1 MTSRLDRL
9 YHLLESG
16 GQQQAVRKSAAVQI
30 GELARSMPHEAPQ
43 LLQRLAKL
51 LRSRSWDTRVAAGQ
65 AVLAI
70 SAALAGP
77 DGNSRPPACQR
88 VRPPTSDSL
97 LLQFEELDFAKIV
110 RTGAR
115 LLSSDAETVDETGV
129 SQVDRASLEQRLG
142 LDERVSS
149 HLGGSRQLA
158 GIEDDDLRLVGSSGK
173 VYSTMSVESAVEF
186 VRQDSRSR
194 KRPAESEED
203 SASADAAAAD
213 SAAGA
218 VKFVKLESIEEED
231 QGDDQKVKLETEEA
245 EVKQSDSVS
254 EKNQPEE
261 DWVFAEF
268 ANSLVRDMWHQEWEV
283 RHGVAVGLRELL
295 RHHRRWLGR
304 RPCQR
309 DDDEESHHQRCVED
323 LSLRLL
329 CTLAL
334 DQLSDFVS
342 DEVIAPVRETC
353 GQVLGLLSTELTQ
366 HQLGCVVSSLLC
378 LSRQP
383 HWMISYGGLLGIKY
397 ILASRPRDAADLL
410 PRVYSEIFNHIA
422 AAKDDD
428 VMASALSALVPVST
442 ELCNSLPD
450 RLPQLVSTLW
460 DLLARMDDLSPATN
474 TILSLLTALQA
485 GGVSPDQFTEAQLS
499 NQLQTLLPF
508 LYDSL
513 RSVRETAGRA
523 VAAFAS
529 AGCACGRL
537 PPACLAAVLRHLY
550 QRCLLEEL
558 PETRSAV
565 RASLLK
571 LLDDLSDKVG
581 QLAEALLVAENL
593 TEMLALATQ
602 PSRQEFLEDDP
613 FSAADPAAPP
623 ATPGV
628 ILGRL
633 ATFES
638 RPSGSVG
645 GGSSSSSGGGGG
657 GLYIGGS
664 SSLSDSVERR
674 ETVVLEARLFAL
686 EMLSS
691 MCSAALR
698 PAAAATAASAE
709 RGKLLAEKIR
719 QLTGCYLVSKLATHR
734 FVAGLFCSGLSEVSA
749 AISGDESNSV
759 RQGLLRCLTEVV
771 YFEESLLHFKQMQLD
786 CRLLLGELK
795 EAGASAALPNIG
807 PVLSL
812 EACKTLVGPA
822 AAKLT
827 AELRARVAAQ
837 LSAASVSVDKCSA
850 LIGLLNMRVQS
861 SLAAA
866 LCLLVADLPD
876 RVSPVIKPLMDSLRA
891 EENARL
897 QRLSADALAQALLL
911 LSAKPSGEAV
921 ADKIVK
927 NLSAYLRADTALPTV
942 AKEEIVAIATMQQHQ
957 PEAVPLETRGGQLAF
972 QAVCRLFGHRLATG
986 LPALWRLL
994 LDFPAASLADFDS
1007 LDSAGVSSLLTSLM
1021 ALDICCDH
1029 LDSGTFDQL
1038 SSVLLPLCRRHP
1050 GPLSSAD
1057 PRLRHAA
1064 ARLVSAWCRRSEEAR
1079 SPGVQLCLDWLSHSE
1094 PACRLGAAE
1103 LSFILVRDLDLLIL
1117 PYLALLLLPCLGRM
1131 SDQNA
1136 SVRSASAKTFGRL
1149 LRLLPLE
1156 ATQSGASAA
1165 LTPEL
1170 VARRDA
1176 ERGFIDC
1183 LLHPSRAAAYSAP
1196 VAVKAQLRSYQQKG
1210 VNWLVFL
1217 RRYGLN
1223 GVLADDLGLG
1233 KTLMTICAL
1242 AGEHRER
1249 LDRFQASNKAADR
1262 PLPSLV
1268 VCPATLTGHWQY
1280 EMEKFISDE
1289 AAQPLV
1295 VNGNRQTRRALIEK
1309 FVKTH
1314 KRSPVKSGCTI
1325 LITSFDAVRKDAE
1338 LFGEVAWNYCILDEG
1353 HIIKNPKSKLSL
1365 AVKSLRCQHRLVL
1378 TGTPIQNGVHE
1389 LWAIFDFLMP
1399 GYLGTES
1406 EFSTAFAKPIQ
1417 GSRDVKA
1424 GTEDQT
1430 KGTLALEALHRQTL
1444 PFMLR
1449 RLKEDV
1455 LRDLPPK
1462 ICQDYYCQLSPLQAQ
1477 LYEKFCRN
1485 SHLGTGDSDS
1495 GDNRQHIFQA
1505 LHFLRK
1511 ICNHPALVLGSSP
1524 QQQQQHKNV
1533 ATVENSG
1540 KFLALRQLLSDIG
1553 ITGDSRLGVVSQH
1566 RVLLFAQTKAT
1577 LDLVEKLV
1585 FKDSD
1590 MQHLRLDGS
1599 VPPADRHSLVQ
1610 KFNSDPSIDAL
1621 LLTTS
1626 VGGLGLNLTGA
1637 DTVIFVDH
1645 DWNPMRDLQAMD
1657 RAHRIGQTRAV
1668 SVYRLLTRDTIEEK
1682 IMKYQKFKTAVANS
1696 VVNADNACVE
1706 SLGTEQLLDLFEFSC
1721 GSAASGKS
1729 AADSRDSAS
1738 RQRAKQAMSKTLG
1751 SVLSSMSAASASGA
1765 SAAEAELTVDYEEE
1779 FDMSQFVQLL
1789 S

>member
-1 MTSRLDRL
+1 
-9 YHLLESG
+9 
-16 GQQQAVRKSAAVQI
+16 
-30 GELARSMPHEAPQ
+30 
-43 LLQRLAKL
+43 
-51 LRSRSWDTRVAAGQ
+51 

-97 LLQFEELDFAKIV
+97 LLQFEELDFAKI
-110 RTGAR
+110 
-115 LLSSDAETVDETGV
+115 
-129 SQVDRASLEQRLG
+129 VDRASLEQRLG

-602 PSRQEFLEDDP
+602 PSRQEFL
-613 FSAADPAAPP
+613 
-623 ATPGV
+623 
-628 ILGRL
+628 
-633 ATFES
+633 
-638 RPSGSVG
+638 
-645 GGSSSSSGGGGG
+645 
-657 GLYIGGS
+657 
-664 SSLSDSVERR
+664 
-674 ETVVLEARLFAL
+674 ARLFAL

-897 QRLSADALAQALLL
+897 Q
-911 LSAKPSGEAV
+911 V
-921 ADKIVK
+921 A
-927 NLSAYLRADTALPTV
+927 
-942 AKEEIVAIATMQQHQ
+942 
-957 PEAVPLETRGGQLAF
+957 
-972 QAVCRLFGHRLATG
+972 
-986 LPALWRLL
+986 
-994 LDFPAASLADFDS
+994 
-1007 LDSAGVSSLLTSLM
+1007 
-1021 ALDICCDH
+1021 
-1029 LDSGTFDQL
+1029 
-1038 SSVLLPLCRRHP
+1038 
-1050 GPLSSAD
+1050 
-1057 PRLRHAA
+1057 
-1064 ARLVSAWCRRSEEAR
+1064 
-1079 SPGVQLCLDWLSHSE
+1079 
-1094 PACRLGAAE
+1094 
-1103 LSFILVRDLDLLIL
+1103 
-1117 PYLALLLLPCLGRM
+1117 
-1131 SDQNA
+1131 NA
-1136 SVRSASAKTFGRL
+1136 S
-1149 LRLLPLE
+1149 
-1156 ATQSGASAA
+1156 Q
-1165 LTPEL
+1165 
-1170 VARRDA
+1170 
-1176 ERGFIDC
+1176 
-1183 LLHPSRAAAYSAP
+1183 
-1196 VAVKAQLRSYQQKG
+1196 
-1210 VNWLVFL
+1210 
-1217 RRYGLN
+1217 
-1223 GVLADDLGLG
+1223 
-1233 KTLMTICAL
+1233 
-1242 AGEHRER
+1242 
-1249 LDRFQASNKAADR
+1249 
-1262 PLPSLV
+1262 
-1268 VCPATLTGHWQY
+1268 
-1280 EMEKFISDE
+1280 
-1289 AAQPLV
+1289 
-1295 VNGNRQTRRALIEK
+1295 
-1309 FVKTH
+1309 
-1314 KRSPVKSGCTI
+1314 
-1325 LITSFDAVRKDAE
+1325 
-1338 LFGEVAWNYCILDEG
+1338 
-1353 HIIKNPKSKLSL
+1353 
-1365 AVKSLRCQHRLVL
+1365 
-1378 TGTPIQNGVHE
+1378 
-1389 LWAIFDFLMP
+1389 
-1399 GYLGTES
+1399 
-1406 EFSTAFAKPIQ
+1406 
-1417 GSRDVKA
+1417 
-1424 GTEDQT
+1424 
-1430 KGTLALEALHRQTL
+1430 
-1444 PFMLR
+1444 
-1449 RLKEDV
+1449 
-1455 LRDLPPK
+1455 
-1462 ICQDYYCQLSPLQAQ
+1462 
-1477 LYEKFCRN
+1477 
-1485 SHLGTGDSDS
+1485 
-1495 GDNRQHIFQA
+1495 
-1505 LHFLRK
+1505 
-1511 ICNHPALVLGSSP
+1511 
-1524 QQQQQHKNV
+1524 
-1533 ATVENSG
+1533 
-1540 KFLALRQLLSDIG
+1540 
-1553 ITGDSRLGVVSQH
+1553 
-1566 RVLLFAQTKAT
+1566 
-1577 LDLVEKLV
+1577 
-1585 FKDSD
+1585 
-1590 MQHLRLDGS
+1590 
-1599 VPPADRHSLVQ
+1599 
-1610 KFNSDPSIDAL
+1610 
-1621 LLTTS
+1621 
-1626 VGGLGLNLTGA
+1626 
-1637 DTVIFVDH
+1637 
-1645 DWNPMRDLQAMD
+1645 
-1657 RAHRIGQTRAV
+1657 
-1668 SVYRLLTRDTIEEK
+1668 
-1682 IMKYQKFKTAVANS
+1682 
-1696 VVNADNACVE
+1696 
-1706 SLGTEQLLDLFEFSC
+1706 
-1721 GSAASGKS
+1721 
-1729 AADSRDSAS
+1729 
-1738 RQRAKQAMSKTLG
+1738 
-1751 SVLSSMSAASASGA
+1751 
-1765 SAAEAELTVDYEEE
+1765 
-1779 FDMSQFVQLL
+1779 
-1789 S
+1789 